1 MSSGV
6 MISGIFLSSVQT
18 IVYTAADYIAEH
30 PIPALEGGVVEQVG
44 HPSDRVELHGFLYS
58 GSDAD
63 KATLQG
69 MLGFMRRLAVPSPIS
84 GSFAISGDI
93 LIDKISF
100 QQPEGRQ
107 YPYYQYVLRAVFP
120 ASGVVYFISSGVSGT
135 AGSSSGE
142 GFVSGISGLPSRFID
157 YSQVLPIFASIHPDY
172 SQVLPISISIH
183 PDYSQVLPVGISIH
197 PDYVQVLP
205 LGVSIHA
212 NYVRI
217 S

>member
-1 MSSGV
+1 

-18 IVYTAADYIAEH
+18 IVYAAADYITEH
-30 PIPALEGGVVEQVG
+30 PIPALEGGIVEQVG
-44 HPSDRVELHGFLYS
+44 HPSDKVELHGFLYS

-69 MLGFMRRLAVPSPIS
+69 MRGFMRRLAVPSPIS

-93 LIDKISF
+93 LIEKISF

-107 YPYYQYVLRAVFP
+107 YPYYEYVLRAVFP
-120 ASGVVYFISSGVSGT
+120 ASGVVYFITSGVSGQ
-135 AGSSSGE
+135 AGSTSGE

-157 YSQVLPIFASIHPDY
+157 YSQVLPVFASIHPDY
-172 SQVLPISISIH
+172 SQVLPISVSIHTDYSQMLPISVTEH
-183 PDYSQVLPVGISIH
+183 PDYSQVLP
-197 PDYVQVLP
+197 LEA
-205 LGVSIHA
+205 SIHA
-212 NYVRI
+212 NYVRM